1 MFIRSEK
8 SIKEFIQFYPIV
20 STIVIINLLLLLI
33 VNILSLPIGNLIY
46 QLGVGN
52 NVYIHQ
58 GEYWR
63 LLTSIFLHAGFSHAL
78 FNSFA
83 LVLFGP
89 ALEQMLGKSKFIF
102 AYLFAG
108 IAGNVGTQ
116 LILEPMDYLTYLGA
130 SGAIYGL
137 FGLYIFMI
145 LFRKHLIDSQNSRI
159 VVIIVVI
166 GLIMTFIRPG
176 INVYAHIFGF
186 LGGLALGPIV
196 LSNAKPFSV
205 RRSHVQSH
213 SGSTQ
218 FNPNRWQSKQRNN
231 KVLKN
236 VLWTV
241 LIILVVL
248 GIFGRFF

>member
-8 SIKEFIQFYPIV
+8 SLKEFIQFYPIV
-20 STIVIINLLLLLI
+20 STIVIIHLVLLLI
-33 VNILSLPIGNLIY
+33 VNLLSLPIGDLFY

-52 NVYIHQ
+52 NFYIQQ
-58 GEYWR
+58 GQYWR
-63 LLTSIFLHAGFSHAL
+63 LFTSIFLHAGISHAL

-108 IAGNVGTQ
+108 IAGNLGTYIIETASFYPQ
-116 LILEPMDYLTYLGA
+116 YLGA

-137 FGLYIFMI
+137 FGLYLFMV
-145 LFRKHLIDSQNSRI
+145 LFRKHLIDGQNARI
-159 VVIIVVI
+159 VVIILVI
-166 GLIMTFIRPG
+166 GLVMTFIRPG
-176 INVYAHIFGF
+176 INIYAHIFGF

-196 LSNAKPFSV
+196 LSNAQPFSI
-205 RRSHVQSH
+205 RRTGSH
-213 SGSTQ
+213 SNSGSVQ
-218 FNPNRWQSKQRNN
+218 FNPSRWRNKRN
-231 KVLKN
+231 TKKVLKPL
-236 VLWTV
+236 LWTV
-241 LIILVVL
+241 IIILVVL

>member
-20 STIVIINLLLLLI
+20 STIVIIHLILLLI
-33 VNILSLPIGNLIY
+33 VNILSLPIGDLIY

-52 NVYIHQ
+52 NFYIHQ
-58 GEYWR
+58 GQHWR
-63 LLTSIFLHAGFSHAL
+63 LLTSIFLHGGISHAL

-108 IAGNVGTQ
+108 IAGNLGTY
-116 LILEPMDYLTYLGA
+116 IIEPATFFPQYLGA

-145 LFRKHLIDSQNSRI
+145 LFRKHLIDSQNARI
-159 VVIIVVI
+159 LVIIFI
-166 GLIMTFIRPG
+166 LGLVMTFISPG
-176 INVYAHIFGF
+176 INIYAHIFGF
-186 LGGLALGPIV
+186 LGGLALGPLV
-196 LSNAKPFSV
+196 LSNAQPFSI
-205 RRSHVQSH
+205 RRNQHQTNSSSV
-213 SGSTQ
+213 Q
-218 FNPNRWQSKQRNN
+218 FNPSRWRNKRGN
-231 KVLKN
+231 NNMLKT
-236 VLWTV
+236 VLWTAFIV
-241 LIILVVL
+241 LVVL